1 MKRDRTLVRGSKH
14 SVRLLYAVTKFA
26 ILLDR
31 NGPIYLNEVST
42 ESAYIIYYEYPIFSL
57 AQIRRLSQ
65 SASLVC
71 DSNPVVASQTR
82 FAVHRMERRICANL
96 NLTYSQSM
104 EHGLSP
110 DMFFKYIGGVF
121 PAEIR
126 PCFPVLSVRSSH
138 VYATGV
144 SCPFLRSDE
153 FVPC

>member
-1 MKRDRTLVRGSKH
+1 MTNFVCALIIQIQSVFRFYISKIT
-14 SVRLLYAVTKFA
+14 SFVCLC
-26 ILLDR
+26 
-31 NGPIYLNEVST
+31 
-42 ESAYIIYYEYPIFSL
+42 
-57 AQIRRLSQ
+57 Q

-144 SCPFLRSDE
+144 SCPFQRSDE

>member
-1 MKRDRTLVRGSKH
+1 MCALIIQIQSVFRFYISKIT
-14 SVRLLYAVTKFA
+14 SFVCLC
-26 ILLDR
+26 
-31 NGPIYLNEVST
+31 
-42 ESAYIIYYEYPIFSL
+42 
-57 AQIRRLSQ
+57 Q

-126 PCFPVLSVRSSH
+126 PSMFPSV
-138 VYATGV
+138 VCTIEP
-144 SCPFLRSDE
+144 CLRDGRFMSISAKRRICAMLNIE
-153 FVPC
+153 YS